1 MCADSEKDSLIEFAG
16 FGKKTMAAAASSRT
30 TQAAAAAGAAKLPAT
45 ISAGLLQTLLL
56 HL

>member
-16 FGKKTMAAAASSRT
+16 FGKKTMAVAASSRT
-30 TQAAAAAGAAKLPAT
+30 TQAATAAGAAKLPAT